1 MRLELTLSKEITV
14 GNPEKFGENF
24 SGQWEVQINLKRSP
38 EKFGIREREREGE
51 RERERE
57 GEGMG
62 RGNHSKGKGSSH
74 NPSSSSSNPKSRW
87 HSAINHPSSA
97 TKPSISAD
105 SNPPPPP
112 PPKPSSNLTNNDPTP
127 KPAPSPTPNLSG
139 APFPF
144 PDDIG
149 PPPPPAYGFH
159 MLERRS
165 IVLADS
171 NVRSYL
177 ALPPDYQNFKPAVH
191 LGPELA
197 GPGRGFDTRFPPMGP
212 MSPEFRDRDEIFMLD
227 RNQGYWNSLG
237 PMKRKY
243 GDDEREGKDGND
255 EFERQRQQ
263 LLQHGDV
270 GLNQNRYMMM
280 GLSDRGEFLAGTSN
294 PRGNELS
301 AAKYMRVG
309 DGGHE
314 NMHNVGFKHN
324 DIVDE
329 GALKKSFLHFVKLVY
344 SNESQKKNY
353 LENGRQAPL
362 QCVACG
368 RAFEKLLDAR
378 GGMNRR
384 RYNIV
389 VKLRRRKLRV
399 MKMRKQRK
407 KSFWYVFV
415 ASHCSVVG
423 ILIASPEREQE
434 QGHKSI
440 LCENISRTGVPLG
453 SSKDF
458 PDMHNL
464 IMHTYNSDTADLLVD
479 HLGLH
484 KALCVLMGWN
494 YLKSPDNSKA
504 YQSLSSNEASAN
516 QDDLII
522 WPPVVIIH
530 NTNTGKG
537 RDGRKEGLGNK
548 EMDNKL
554 REFEDMHTST
564 ILDWPG
570 ISARPDPK
578 LWIRDYFG
586 FRGGKSK
593 SMYGIDGHLGITLV
607 KFYGNQ
613 SGLKEAVRLAE
624 FFEKESHGRI
634 GWTRAESLKSGRDDE
649 NNPNLMKVDVKTG
662 EKKRIFYG
670 YLVTVFDLDKVDFE
684 TRKKAVIE
692 SRREY
697 KPSA

>member
-1 MRLELTLSKEITV
+1 
-14 GNPEKFGENF
+14 
-24 SGQWEVQINLKRSP
+24 
-38 EKFGIREREREGE
+38 
-51 RERERE
+51 
-57 GEGMG
+57 MG
-62 RGNHSKGKGSSH
+62 RGNHSKGSTH
-74 NPSSSSSNPKSRW
+74 NPASSSSSNPKSRW

-112 PPKPSSNLTNNDPTP
+112 PPPPKPSSNPTNNNPTP
-127 KPAPSPTPNLSG
+127 KPATSPTPNLSG

-171 NVRSYL
+171 SVRSYL
-177 ALPPDYQNFKPAVH
+177 ALPPDYQDFKPVTQPC
-191 LGPELA
+191 PELA
-197 GPGRGFDTRFPPMGP
+197 GPGRDFDTRFPPMGP
-212 MSPEFRDRDEIFMLD
+212 MSPEFRDRDEIYMLD

-243 GDDEREGKDGND
+243 GDDERGGKFGND
-255 EFERQRQQ
+255 EFERHRQQ
-263 LLQHGDV
+263 LLQYGNV

-329 GALKKSFLHFVKLVY
+329 GSLKKSFLHFVKLVY

-368 RAFEKLLDAR
+368 R
-378 GGMNRR
+378 
-384 RYNIV
+384 
-389 VKLRRRKLRV
+389 
-399 MKMRKQRK
+399 
-407 KSFWYVFV
+407 
-415 ASHCSVVG
+415 
-423 ILIASPEREQE
+423 
-434 QGHKSI
+434 
-440 LCENISRTGVPLG
+440 

-537 RDGRKEGLGNK
+537 RDERKEGLGNK

-554 REFEDMHTST
+554 RD
-564 ILDWPG
+564 L
-570 ISARPDPK
+570 
-578 LWIRDYFG
+578 G

-634 GWTRAESLKSGRDDE
+634 GWTQAESLKSGRDNE
-649 NNPNLMKVDVKTG
+649 NNPNLMKVDGKTG

-670 YLVTVFDLDKVDFE
+670 YLATVFDLDKVDFE

>member
-1 MRLELTLSKEITV
+1 
-14 GNPEKFGENF
+14 
-24 SGQWEVQINLKRSP
+24 
-38 EKFGIREREREGE
+38 
-51 RERERE
+51 
-57 GEGMG
+57 MG

-105 SNPPPPP
+105 SNPPPPPPP

-177 ALPPDYQNFKPAVH
+177 ALPPDYQDFKPAVH

-263 LLQHGDV
+263 LLQYGDV

-368 RAFEKLLDAR
+368 
-378 GGMNRR
+378 
-384 RYNIV
+384 
-389 VKLRRRKLRV
+389 
-399 MKMRKQRK
+399 
-407 KSFWYVFV
+407 S
-415 ASHCSVVG
+415 AS
-423 ILIASPEREQE
+423 R
-434 QGHKSI
+434 
-440 LCENISRTGVPLG
+440 SR

-554 REFEDMHTST
+554 RD
-564 ILDWPG
+564 
-570 ISARPDPK
+570 
-578 LWIRDYFG
+578 FG